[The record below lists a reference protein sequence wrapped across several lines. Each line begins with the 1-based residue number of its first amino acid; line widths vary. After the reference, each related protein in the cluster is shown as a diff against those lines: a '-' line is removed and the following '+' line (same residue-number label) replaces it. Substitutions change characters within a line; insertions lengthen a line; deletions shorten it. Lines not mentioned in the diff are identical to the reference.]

1 MWAFKINIVVTKIV
15 TTKGGN
21 MNIVL
26 FGATGNVGNVIF
38 KELKER
44 GHEVLPVVRNLNKIE
59 DKSLKGIKGDI
70 NKYKEF
76 INEIPKGT
84 IVISAMGPVY
94 GNEEEFLEIMKN
106 LIDFSKEIE
115 ARRTIVVGGAG
126 SLYVSETLRLID
138 SENFIE
144 DWKPIARAHINALE
158 LLKES
163 ELNWTYFSPAAF
175 FNPGEKK
182 GNYKLGTTFLL
193 SDINGKSEIYF
204 SDYAE
209 SLVNELENPKNERT
223 QFTIAY

>member
-1 MWAFKINIVVTKIV
+1 
-15 TTKGGN
+15 

-26 FGATGNVGNVIF
+26 FGATGNVGKVIF

-44 GHEVLPVVRNLNKIE
+44 GHKVLSIVRNLDKME
-59 DKSLKGIKGDI
+59 DKSLKSITGDI

-76 INEIPKGT
+76 INEISKDT

-94 GNEEEFLEIMKN
+94 GNEEGFSEIMKN
-106 LIDFSKEIE
+106 LIDFSKEVK
-115 ARRTIVVGGAG
+115 AKRTIVVGGAG
-126 SLYVSETLRLID
+126 SLYISETLRLID

-144 DWKPIARAHINALE
+144 DWKPIAKAHINALE

-163 ELNWTYFSPAAF
+163 ELNWTY
-175 FNPGEKK
+175 
-182 GNYKLGTTFLL
+182 YKLGTTFLL
-193 SDINGKSEIYF
+193 SDTNGKSEISF

-209 SLVNELENPKNERT
+209 ALVNELENPKNERA